1 MDIGRSYIKTY
12 NDLFLK
18 FMSESDCGYLDES
31 AIPSYTHSNK
41 LMSYLFWKRIKVAFQ
56 LSGDIKGCSVLDFGC
71 GCGVTFKYFDA
82 FNCDITACEN
92 RYCEMAQRVCDA
104 LDIEVKLYEDLCDI
118 KNVSFDRIFGLDV
131 LEHVDDLEKYV
142 NILYSLLN
150 PGGKVIVSGPT
161 ENIIYKIGR
170 KLAGF
175 SGHYHVR
182 NIYEIEKVFSDSTL
196 QRTSLK
202 ILPFPISLFRISAW
216 VKVK

>member
-1 MDIGRSYIKTY
+1 M
-12 NDLFLK
+12 
-18 FMSESDCGYLDES
+18 FMSQSDSGYLDES

-41 LMSYLFWKRIKVAFQ
+41 LMSYLFWKRVRVALQ
-56 LSGDIKGCSVLDFGC
+56 LSGDIKDCSVLDFGC

-92 RYCEMAQRVCDA
+92 QYAEMTQRVCEA
-104 LDIEVKLYEDLCDI
+104 LDIKVNLYEDLCDI
-118 KNVSFDRIFGLDV
+118 KNVTFDRIFALDV
-131 LEHVDDLEKYV
+131 LEHVDSLDKYID
-142 NILYSLLN
+142 ILCTLLSQD
-150 PGGKVIVSGPT
+150 GKIIVSGPT